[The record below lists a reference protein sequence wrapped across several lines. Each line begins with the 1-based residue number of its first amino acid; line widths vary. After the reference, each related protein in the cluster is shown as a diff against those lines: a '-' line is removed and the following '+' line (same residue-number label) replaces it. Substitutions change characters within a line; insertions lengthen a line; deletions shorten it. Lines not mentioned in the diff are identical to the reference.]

1 MRNIG
6 RNTEHASTASRR
18 DAILVKK
25 NYTLYR
31 ETEIISDNTKTGPNG
46 EDAGEMVINVGPQH
60 PATHGVLHLVI
71 TLQGETIKKMEPH
84 LGYIHRSIEKMCE
97 SLSYRQFIYV
107 TSRMDYLSAHINNHA
122 CAMCVEKGLQIEIP
136 PRAQV
141 IRVLM
146 GELTRV
152 ASHELWWGAL
162 AMDVGAFTPFFYA
175 FRERETIN
183 DIMEETCGA
192 RLTMNYMVP
201 GGVMYD
207 LHPNF
212 QQRVKDFIKL
222 FKSKIDEYDDLVTG
236 NIIFQ
241 NRTKGIGVISKED
254 AISFGCTG
262 PVGRGSGV
270 HCDIR
275 KLYPYEVYDKVQFEE
290 IIETAGDSFARYLV
304 RIKEMRQSIH
314 IIEQLIDNIP
324 EGDFQA
330 KTKAVL
336 KLPKGEFYSR
346 VETARGELG
355 VYIVSEGG
363 TTPYRIKFRSPG
375 FSNLSALEHMV
386 RGSKIGDLMATM
398 GTLDLVIPDIDR

>member
-1 MRNIG
+1 MY
-6 RNTEHASTASRR
+6 SQ
-18 DAILVKK
+18 
-25 NYTLYR
+25 
-31 ETEIISDNTKTGPNG
+31 TEIIKDTTKSSTEGSEG
-46 EDAGEMVINVGPQH
+46 ELVINVGPQH

-71 TLQGETIKKMEPH
+71 TLEGETVKKVEPH

-107 TSRMDYLSAHINNHA
+107 TSRMDYLSAHINNHT
-122 CAMCVEKGLQIEIP
+122 CAMLIEKALQVEV
-136 PRAQV
+136 PRRASY

-146 GELTRV
+146 DELTRI

-162 AMDVGAFTPFFYA
+162 AMDLGAFTPFFYA

-183 DIMEETCGA
+183 EIMEETCGA

-201 GGVMYD
+201 GGVMAD
-207 LHPNF
+207 IHP
-212 QQRVKDFIKL
+212 DFVQKVRAFISL
-222 FKSKIDEYDDLVTG
+222 FKSKIDEYDELVTG

-241 NRTKGIGVISKED
+241 NRTKGVGFLTKED

-270 HCDIR
+270 SCDIR
-275 KLYPYEVYDKVQFEE
+275 KLYPYEVYNEVQFDEVL
-290 IIETAGDSFARYLV
+290 ETGGDCFARYQV
-304 RIKEMRQSIH
+304 RIKEMKESVR
-314 IIEQLIDNIP
+314 IIEQLIDGIP
-324 EGDFQA
+324 EGDYQA

-336 KLPKGEFYSR
+336 KLPKGEFYQR
-346 VETARGELG
+346 AETARGEFG

-375 FSNLSALEHMV
+375 FSNLSALEHMAV
-386 RGSKIGDLMATM
+386 GGKIGDLMATM

>member
-1 MRNIG
+1 MIEEIG
-6 RNTEHASTASRR
+6 TTE
-18 DAILVKK
+18 
-25 NYTLYR
+25 
-31 ETEIISDNTKTGPNG
+31 
-46 EDAGEMVINVGPQH
+46 AGDLIINVGPQH

-71 TLQGETIKKMEPH
+71 TLNGETIKKVEPH

-97 SLSYRQFIYV
+97 SLTYRQFIYV

-122 CAMCVEKGLQIEIP
+122 CALCVEKGLDVEIP
-136 PRAQV
+136 ARAQV
-141 IRVLM
+141 VRVLLD
-146 GELTRV
+146 ELTRI

-162 AMDVGAFTPFFYA
+162 AMDVGAFTPFFHA

-192 RLTMNYMVP
+192 RLTMNFIVP
-201 GGVMYD
+201 GGLMAD
-207 LHPNF
+207 IHPNF
-212 QQRVKDFIKL
+212 QKRVKDFISLYKH
-222 FKSKIDEYDDLVTG
+222 KIKEYDELVTG

-241 NRTKGIGVISKED
+241 NRMKGVGYLSAED
-254 AISFGCTG
+254 AISYGCTG
-262 PVGRGSGV
+262 PTARGSGV
-270 HCDIR
+270 SCDIR
-275 KLYPYEVYDKVQFEE
+275 KLYPYEVYDKVEFDE
-290 IIETAGDSFARYLV
+290 ILETAGDSFARYMV
-304 RIKEMRQSIH
+304 RIREMNESIK

-330 KTKAVL
+330 KTKVVL

-375 FSNLSALEHMV
+375 FSNLSALDHMA
-386 RGSKIGDLMATM
+386 RGGKLGDLIAMM

>member
-1 MRNIG
+1 M
-6 RNTEHASTASRR
+6 
-18 DAILVKK
+18 
-25 NYTLYR
+25 YR
-31 ETEIISDNTKTGPNG
+31 ETQIITTSDTGIPVEG
-46 EDAGEMVINVGPQH
+46 GVGDLVINVGPQH

-71 TLQGETIKKMEPH
+71 TLNSETIKKVEPH

-97 SLSYRQFIYV
+97 SLNYRQFIYV

-122 CAMCVEKGLQIEIP
+122 CALCVEKGMQLEVP
-136 PRAQV
+136 ARAQV

-146 GELTRV
+146 DELTRI
-152 ASHELWWGAL
+152 ASHELWWGAM
-162 AMDVGAFTPFFYA
+162 AMDLGAFTPFFHS

-201 GGVMYD
+201 GGVMAD
-207 LHPNF
+207 LHPDF
-212 QQRVKDFIKL
+212 QKKVKEFIVLYKR
-222 FKSKIDEYDDLVTG
+222 KIHEYAELLTG

-241 NRTKGIGVISKED
+241 NRMKGVGYLSPED
-254 AISFGCTG
+254 AVAFGCSG
-262 PVGRGSGV
+262 PVARGSGISS
-270 HCDIR
+270 DIR
-275 KLYPYEVYDKVQFEE
+275 KLYPYEIYDKLDFEE
-290 IIETAGDSFARYLV
+290 VLETAGDSFARYMV
-304 RIKEMRQSIH
+304 RIKEMNQSIR

-330 KTKAVL
+330 KTKAVI
-336 KLPKGEFYSR
+336 KLPKGEFYTR

-375 FSNLSALEHMV
+375 FSNLAALDHMA
-386 RGSKIGDLMATM
+386 RESKLGDLVAMM

>member
-1 MRNIG
+1 MF
-6 RNTEHASTASRR
+6 TETQ
-18 DAILVKK
+18 ILKDT
-25 NYTLYR
+25 TLL
-31 ETEIISDNTKTGPNG
+31 NG
-46 EDAGEMVINVGPQH
+46 EGELVINVGPQH

-71 TLQGETIKKMEPH
+71 TLNGETIKKIEPH

-122 CAMCVEKGLQIEIP
+122 CALTVEKAMQIEVP
-136 PRAQV
+136 QRAQY
-141 IRVLM
+141 IRVILD
-146 GELTRV
+146 ELTRI

-175 FRERETIN
+175 FRERETIT

-201 GGVMYD
+201 GGVMAD
-207 LHPNF
+207 IHPDF
-212 QQRVKDFIKL
+212 QRRVKDFIRL
-222 FKSKIDEYDDLVTG
+222 FYKYIDQYDELVTD
-236 NIIFQ
+236 NVIFQ
-241 NRTKGIGVISKED
+241 NRLKGVGYISAED
-254 AISFGCTG
+254 AISYGCTG
-262 PVGRGSGV
+262 PVARGSGV
-270 HCDIR
+270 SCDIR
-275 KLYPYEVYDKVQFEE
+275 KISPYDVYDKVQFNEVL
-290 IIETAGDSFARYLV
+290 ETGCDSFSRYLV
-304 RIKEMRQSIH
+304 RVKEMKESIR

-336 KLPKGEFYSR
+336 KLPKGEFYTKA
-346 VETARGELG
+346 ETARGEFG

-375 FSNLSALEHMV
+375 FSNLSALEHMA

>member
-1 MRNIG
+1 MFEEVG
-6 RNTEHASTASRR
+6 T
-18 DAILVKK
+18 
-25 NYTLYR
+25 TL
-31 ETEIISDNTKTGPNG
+31 EGDLI
-46 EDAGEMVINVGPQH
+46 INVGPQH

-71 TLQGETIKKMEPH
+71 TLNGETIKKVEPH
-84 LGYIHRSIEKMCE
+84 LGFIHRSIEKMCE
-97 SLSYRQFIYV
+97 SLTYRQFIYV

-122 CAMCVEKGLQIEIP
+122 CALCIEKGLQLEIP

-146 GELTRV
+146 DELTRI
-152 ASHELWWGAL
+152 ASHELWWGAM
-162 AMDVGAFTPFFYA
+162 AMDLGAFTPFFHA
-175 FRERETIN
+175 FRERESIN

-192 RLTMNYMVP
+192 RLTMNYIVP
-201 GGVMYD
+201 GGVMQD

-212 QQRVKDFIKL
+212 QKRVKEFIQL
-222 FKSKIDEYDDLVTG
+222 YKSKIHEYDEMVTG

-241 NRTKGIGVISKED
+241 NRMKGIGYLSAAD
-254 AISFGCTG
+254 AISYGCSG
-262 PVGRGSGV
+262 PVARGSGV
-270 HCDIR
+270 SSDIR
-275 KLYPYEVYDKVQFEE
+275 KLYPYEIYDKLEFDE
-290 IIETAGDSFARYLV
+290 ILETGCDSFARYMV
-304 RIKEMRQSIH
+304 RIREMQQSIR
-314 IIEQLIDNIP
+314 IIEQLIDVIP

-336 KLPKGEFYSR
+336 KLPKGEFYTR

-375 FSNLSALEHMV
+375 FSNLSALNHMIK
-386 RGSKIGDLMATM
+386 GGKIGDLIAAM

>member
-1 MRNIG
+1 MFEEVG
-6 RNTEHASTASRR
+6 TTTEG
-18 DAILVKK
+18 DLI
-25 NYTLYR
+25 
-31 ETEIISDNTKTGPNG
+31 
-46 EDAGEMVINVGPQH
+46 INVGPQH

-71 TLQGETIKKMEPH
+71 TLNGETIKNVEPH

-97 SLSYRQFIYV
+97 SLTYRQFIYV

-122 CAMCVEKGLQIEIP
+122 CAMCVEKGIQIEIP
-136 PRAQV
+136 ARAQV

-146 GELTRV
+146 DELTRI
-152 ASHELWWGAL
+152 ASHELWWGAM
-162 AMDVGAFTPFFYA
+162 AMDLGAFTPFFHA

-201 GGVMYD
+201 GGVMHD

-212 QQRVKDFIKL
+212 QKRVKDFIQQY
-222 FKSKIDEYDDLVTG
+222 KSKIHEYDEMVTG
-236 NIIFQ
+236 NVIFQ
-241 NRTKGIGVISKED
+241 NRMKGVGIISAED
-254 AISFGCTG
+254 AISYGCTG
-262 PVGRGSGV
+262 PVARGSGV
-270 HCDIR
+270 LSDVR
-275 KLYPYEVYDKVQFEE
+275 KLYPYEIYDKLEFDEVL
-290 IIETAGDSFARYLV
+290 ETGCDSFARYMV
-304 RIKEMRQSIH
+304 RLREMQQSIR

-336 KLPKGEFYSR
+336 KLPKGEFYSKA
-346 VETARGELG
+346 ETARGELG

-375 FSNLSALEHMV
+375 FSNLSALNHLV
-386 RGSKIGDLMATM
+386 KGGKIGDLIAAM

>member
-1 MRNIG
+1 M
-6 RNTEHASTASRR
+6 
-18 DAILVKK
+18 
-25 NYTLYR
+25 YR
-31 ETEIISDNTKTGPNG
+31 ETEILSPAAAGNG
-46 EDAGEMVINVGPQH
+46 DGYMVINVGPQH

-71 TLQGETIKKMEPH
+71 TLSGETIIKVEPH

-122 CAMCVEKGLQIEIP
+122 CALCVEKGLQVEIP

-141 IRVLM
+141 IRILM
-146 GELTRV
+146 DELTRI
-152 ASHELWWGAL
+152 ASHELWWGAM
-162 AMDVGAFTPFFYA
+162 AMDLGAFTPFFHA

-201 GGVMYD
+201 GGVMHD

-212 QQRVKDFIKL
+212 RQRVKDFMVLYK
-222 FKSKIDEYDDLVTG
+222 KKIHEYDELVTG
-236 NIIFQ
+236 NVIFQ
-241 NRTKGIGVISKED
+241 NRMKNVGVLKPED
-254 AISFGCTG
+254 AVSYGCSG
-262 PVGRGSGV
+262 PTARGSGV
-270 HCDIR
+270 SCDVR
-275 KLYPYEVYDKVQFEE
+275 KVYPYEMYDKLEFDEVLES
-290 IIETAGDSFARYLV
+290 GCDSFARYMV
-304 RIKEMRQSIH
+304 RIREMHQSIR

-336 KLPKGEFYSR
+336 KLPKGEFYTK

-375 FSNLSALEHMV
+375 FSNLSVLDHIA
-386 RGSKIGDLMATM
+386 RGSKIGDLVAMM

>member
-1 MRNIG
+1 MY
-6 RNTEHASTASRR
+6 TE
-18 DAILVKK
+18 
-25 NYTLYR
+25 TL
-31 ETEIISDNTKTGPNG
+31 IVQDNTQPLPGG
-46 EDAGEMVINVGPQH
+46 AEGDLVINVGPQH

-71 TLQGETIKKMEPH
+71 TLNGETIKKIEPH

-107 TSRMDYLSAHINNHA
+107 TSRMDYLSAHMNNHA
-122 CAMCVEKGLQIEIP
+122 CSMTVEKAMQIEVP
-136 PRAQV
+136 PRAQY

-146 GELTRV
+146 DELTRI
-152 ASHELWWGAL
+152 ASHELWWGAM
-162 AMDVGAFTPFFYA
+162 AMDLGAFTPFFYA

-183 DIMEETCGA
+183 EIMEDTCGA

-201 GGVMYD
+201 GGVMAD
-207 LHPNF
+207 LHPDF
-212 QQRVKDFIKL
+212 QKRVKEFIQL
-222 FKSKIDEYDDLVTG
+222 FKSKIDEYDELVTG

-241 NRTKGIGVISKED
+241 KRMKGVGYISKED
-254 AISFGCTG
+254 AISYGCTG
-262 PVGRGSGV
+262 PVARGSGV
-270 HCDIR
+270 QCDIR
-275 KLYPYEVYDKVQFEE
+275 KLFPYEVYGQVQFDEV
-290 IIETAGDSFARYLV
+290 IETGGDSFARYLV
-304 RIKEMRQSIH
+304 RVKEMKQSIR

-375 FSNLSALEHMV
+375 FSNLSALDHMA

>member
-1 MRNIG
+1 MYQ
-6 RNTEHASTASRR
+6 TT
-18 DAILVKK
+18 DILV
-25 NYTLYR
+25 N
-31 ETEIISDNTKTGPNG
+31 ETHNDPMGQ
-46 EDAGEMVINVGPQH
+46 MVINVGPQH

-71 TLQGETIKKMEPH
+71 TLNGETIQKVEPL

-97 SLSYRQFIYV
+97 SLTYRQFIYV
-107 TSRMDYLSAHINNHA
+107 TSRMDYLSSHINNHA
-122 CAMCVEKGLQIEIP
+122 CALCVEKGLQVEVP
-136 PRAQV
+136 ERAQV

-146 GELTRV
+146 DELTRI
-152 ASHELWWGAL
+152 ASHELWWGAM
-162 AMDVGAFTPFFYA
+162 AMDLGAFTPFFHA

-201 GGVMYD
+201 GGVMHD
-207 LHPNF
+207 IHPNF
-212 QQRVKDFIKL
+212 QKRVKDFLQLYKQ
-222 FKSKIDEYDDLVTG
+222 KIHEYDELVTG

-241 NRTKGIGVISKED
+241 NRMKGVGYISPED
-254 AISFGCTG
+254 AISYGCSG
-262 PVGRGSGV
+262 PVARGSGV
-270 HCDIR
+270 SCDVR
-275 KLYPYEVYDKVQFEE
+275 KHFPYEIYDKLQFDEVL
-290 IIETAGDSFARYLV
+290 ETAGDSFARYLV
-304 RIKEMRQSIH
+304 RVKEMHQSVRIV
-314 IIEQLIDNIP
+314 EQLIDNIP

-336 KLPKGEFYSR
+336 KLPKGEFYQR

-375 FSNLSALEHMV
+375 FSNLSILDHMT
-386 RGSKIGDLMATM
+386 RGSKIGDLVAAM

>member
-1 MRNIG
+1 MY
-6 RNTEHASTASRR
+6 TETQ
-18 DAILVKK
+18 
-25 NYTLYR
+25 
-31 ETEIISDNTKTGPNG
+31 IISTTTGNSVSDALDGTG
-46 EDAGEMVINVGPQH
+46 ELMINVGPQH

-71 TLQGETIKKMEPH
+71 TLNGETIKKIEPH

-107 TSRMDYLSAHINNHA
+107 TSRMDYLSSHINNHA
-122 CAMCVEKGLQIEIP
+122 CALTVEKGLQLEVP

-146 GELTRV
+146 DELTRI
-152 ASHELWWGAL
+152 ASHELWWGAM
-162 AMDVGAFTPFFYA
+162 AMDLGAFTPFFYA

-192 RLTMNYMVP
+192 RLTMNYIGP

-207 LHPNF
+207 IHPNF
-212 QQRVKDFIKL
+212 QKRVKSFIQL
-222 FKSKIDEYDDLVTG
+222 FKSKINEYDELVTG

-241 NRTKGIGVISKED
+241 NRMKNVGVLSKED

-262 PVGRGSGV
+262 PVARGSGV
-270 HCDIR
+270 NCDIR
-275 KLYPYEVYDKVQFEE
+275 KLFPYEIYDKLQFEE
-290 IIETAGDSFARYLV
+290 ITETAGDSFSRYMV
-304 RIKEMRQSIH
+304 RIREMHQSIS
-314 IIEQLIDNIP
+314 ILEQLIDNIP

-336 KLPKGEFYSR
+336 KLPKGEFYTR

-375 FSNLSALEHMV
+375 FSNLSALDHMA
-386 RGSKIGDLMATM
+386 RGSKLGDLVAMM

>member
-1 MRNIG
+1 M
-6 RNTEHASTASRR
+6 
-18 DAILVKK
+18 
-25 NYTLYR
+25 YR
-31 ETEIISDNTKTGPNG
+31 ETEILKTADNADG
-46 EDAGEMVINVGPQH
+46 DLVINVGPQH

-71 TLQGETIKKMEPH
+71 TLNGETIKKVEPH

-107 TSRMDYLSAHINNHA
+107 TSRMDYLSSHINNHG
-122 CAMCVEKGLQIEIP
+122 CALCVEEGLKVEVP
-136 PRAQV
+136 PRAKV

-146 GELTRV
+146 DELTRI
-152 ASHELWWGAL
+152 ASHELWWGAM
-162 AMDVGAFTPFFYA
+162 AMDLGAFTPFFHA

-183 DIMEETCGA
+183 EIMEETCGA
-192 RLTMNYMVP
+192 RLTMNYIVP
-201 GGVMYD
+201 GGVMQD
-207 LHPNF
+207 LHPTF
-212 QQRVKDFIKL
+212 QQKVKEFIQLYKR
-222 FKSKIDEYDDLVTG
+222 KIHEYDELVTG

-241 NRTKGIGVISKED
+241 NRMKNVGIISRED
-254 AISFGCTG
+254 AISYGCSG
-262 PVGRGSGV
+262 PVARGSGV
-270 HCDIR
+270 SCDIR
-275 KLYPYEVYDKVQFEE
+275 KLYPYEVYSQLDFHEVL
-290 IIETAGDSFARYLV
+290 ETTGDSFASYMV
-304 RIKEMRQSIH
+304 RIREMNQSIS

-346 VETARGELG
+346 VETARGEFG

-375 FSNLSALEHMV
+375 YSNLSALDHMA
-386 RGSKIGDLMATM
+386 RGSKIGDMVAMM